1 MVKQFRRYVYSF
13 WHDPQTWQ
21 TGRQTDR
28 HRMMARVIIIG
39 WPIIAYH
46 TWADDRDDH
55 VGVINNIQWRVARA
69 CISGQ
74 FFMMQAIKAASKIN
88 CPKNHSDPLFGRPLK
103 ILPPNVEK
111 PTYGTEL
118 YHHANFANWREISV
132 PRQKYIFFRIRN
144 SLGATVRCYTFL
156 ESSCRA
162 DFKL

>member
-1 MVKQFRRYVYSF
+1 MQVEYEKLATTAGWS
-13 WHDPQTWQ
+13 H
-21 TGRQTDR
+21 
-28 HRMMARVIIIG
+28 VIIIG

-88 CPKNHSDPLFGRPLK
+88 CPKNHSDPLVGRPLK

-144 SLGATVRCYTFL
+144 SPGGYCAMLYIFGKL
-156 ESSCRA
+156 LSSW
-162 DFKL
+162 F